1 MGDSQNFLN
10 DLPWGSGREAPK
22 LETHEGK
29 MEAYVVSM
37 YLVTMTLTTV
47 GYGDISAESTP
58 ERIGYILLFIG
69 GAFVWGNLL
78 VSLLHITSRPVCIGM
93 SLSQRQA
100 QNPNQTDPKSFVCL
114 HRTGLH

>member
-1 MGDSQNFLN
+1 
-10 DLPWGSGREAPK
+10 
-22 LETHEGK
+22 

-78 VSLLHITSRPVCIGM
+78 VSLLHITSKPVCIGM

-100 QNPNQTDPKSFVCL
+100 QNQTDPESFVCL